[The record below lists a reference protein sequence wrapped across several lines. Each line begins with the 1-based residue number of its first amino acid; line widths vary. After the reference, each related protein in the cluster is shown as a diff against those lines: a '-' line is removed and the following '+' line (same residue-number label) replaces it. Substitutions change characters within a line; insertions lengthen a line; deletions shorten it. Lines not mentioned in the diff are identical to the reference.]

1 MSLFKKTGYLVLGAS
16 IASAAGCA
24 NMSQNEWLNQENIG
38 AVAGA
43 AAGILIGSQVGSG
56 SGRTAAMLVGALAGG
71 MLGKT
76 IGAKLDDRDRQAL
89 AAQTQQ
95 VLESGKDG
103 QVTNWTSAHSGAT
116 AQITPVSTKTESR
129 QVAVKRTAQVQAVPN
144 MKLLNSPYRAVK
156 SANVRNAPDQSAE
169 KVGGLAAGSTFTAI
183 GRTDNNWIMVGRRG
197 VSVGY
202 VYAPLVELASER
214 QAPSSTGTA
223 TNKTANPVAQVVEA
237 TDLDALDVVA
247 AKEQGFDL
255 DSMSVV
261 EETVAAQTT
270 CRTVNYNVTTKGSSE
285 QQAIQACQA
294 ADGAWELI

>member
-1 MSLFKKTGYLVLGAS
+1 MSLFKKTGHLVLGAC

-38 AVAGA
+38 TVAGA
-43 AAGILIGSQVGSG
+43 AAGILLGSQVGSG

-103 QVTNWTSAHSGAT
+103 QVTTWTSAHSGAT

-144 MKLLNSPYRAVK
+144 MKLLNSPYRAIK
-156 SANVRNAPDQSAE
+156 SANVRNAPDQGAE

-183 GRTDNNWIMVGRRG
+183 GRTDNDWIMVGRRG

-202 VYAPLVELASER
+202 VYAPLVELATAR
-214 QAPSSTGTA
+214 TAPAPAVATSSKA
-223 TNKTANPVAQVVEA
+223 AAPVAQVAEA
-237 TDLDALDVVA
+237 TDLDALDTVA

-255 DSMSVV
+255 DSMNVV
-261 EETVAAQTT
+261 EEKVAAQTT

>member
-1 MSLFKKTGYLVLGAS
+1 MSLFKKSGPLVLGAC

-202 VYAPLVELASER
+202 VYAPLVELAPER

-255 DSMSVV
+255 DSMKVV

>member
-95 VLESGKDG
+95 VLESGTDG

-144 MKLLNSPYRAVK
+144 MKLLNSPYRAIK
-156 SANVRNAPDQSAE
+156 SANVRNAPSQGAE

-183 GRTDNNWIMVGRRG
+183 GRTDNDWIMVGRRG

-214 QAPSSTGTA
+214 KAPTA
-223 TNKTANPVAQVVEA
+223 TVAAANKTAIPAAKVAEA

-255 DSMSVV
+255 DSMNVV

-270 CRTVNYNVTTKGSSE
+270 CRTVNYSVTTKGSNE